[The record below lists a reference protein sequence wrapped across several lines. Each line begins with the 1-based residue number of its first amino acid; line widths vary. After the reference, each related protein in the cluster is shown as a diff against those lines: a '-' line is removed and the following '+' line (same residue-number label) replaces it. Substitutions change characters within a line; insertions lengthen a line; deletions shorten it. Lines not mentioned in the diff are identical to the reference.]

1 MESVTETGRAV
12 PQAAWGRFGR
22 AIRKNIYFY
31 AMLLVPAV
39 YFLLFKY
46 LPIVG
51 TLLAVRKFKPGGG
64 WGSIIGS
71 KWVGFRYF
79 DMFLSDPA
87 FWAAFKN
94 TIVIGVYG
102 LVFGFPIPILFA
114 LLLNE
119 IRNRYFKKLVQTTS
133 YLPYFF
139 STVIVFGLL
148 NELLS
153 PYGGVVNEVVKA
165 FGHEPITFMAEA
177 SWYRTIYTAS
187 GIWQFMGFNAILY
200 LAALSNVDPQLYEAA
215 EIDGASRFRQ
225 SLHVTIPG
233 IMPTIVITLILAI
246 GNILGSN
253 FEKSLLLFNPANQD
267 TSDILSTYLYRVG
280 IVQANYSYGTAA
292 GLFNAVISLIFLW
305 GANFFSKKYS
315 ETSLW

>member
-1 MESVTETGRAV
+1 MESVTDTGRAV
-12 PQAAWGRFGR
+12 PQAAWGRIGR
-22 AIRKNIYFY
+22 TIRKNIYLY
-31 AMLLVPAV
+31 AMLILPTL

-46 LPIVG
+46 LPIAG
-51 TLLAVRKFKPGGG
+51 TLLSVRKFKPGGG

-71 KWVGFRYF
+71 KWVGFTYF

-94 TIVIGVYG
+94 TIVIGAYG
-102 LVFGFPIPILFA
+102 LIFGFPIPILFA

-119 IRNRYFKKLVQTTS
+119 VRNRYFKKLVQTTS

-153 PYGGVVNEVVKA
+153 PYGGVVNEIVKA

-215 EIDGASRFRQ
+215 EIDGASRFNQ

-292 GLFNAVISLIFLW
+292 GLFNAVISLFFLW